1 MIKRYSFK
9 RKLFLYFFTVF
20 LFFTVIVLLFQ
31 FSREKNY
38 RVGQLDNTLQNT
50 TQVIQNFIKI
60 NSVYKTNNW
69 DVLDS
74 VVKILPRKDVRV
86 TIVDIAGIVLYDSS
100 VDDYKSMEN
109 HKNRP
114 EIQKSIYSEYGT
126 SIRESATTE
135 ISYYYYSRYFEK
147 YFVRTAVIYD
157 IKVKSFLKAERLF
170 ILFIVFV
177 FLIIWLALNFVTN
190 KFGKSV
196 TKLKD
201 FAIQVNQDKKRDL
214 DFRFPKDELGVISN
228 QIVQIYKNLKD
239 AKDAI
244 ALEKEKLFNHLYI
257 LNEGVAFFSPE
268 KKKTLINSH
277 FIQYMNIISSQ
288 LSISAEDFFN
298 LEEFNQVVEFIEKN
312 TTDNFSTT
320 QELPRFEYTINKSGK
335 YFKVQCIMFHDKSF
349 ELIITD
355 ITKLEK
361 NKLIKQQMTSNI
373 AHELKTPVTSVTGYL
388 ETILDNPDIEPE
400 KQNYFIQKANAQANR
415 LTDLINDIVI
425 LNKIE
430 ETSEHF
436 AFENIDFSEI
446 IDEIKD
452 EYQSALK
459 KKKMS
464 LDIHAEN
471 EAQLKGN
478 RPLFLSI
485 FRNLIENSINYAGEN
500 TKICINLYHEDSKFY
515 YFSFSD
521 NGVGIPDEHLP
532 RIFERFYRID
542 SGRSRKL
549 GGTGLGL
556 AIVKNAVVLHKGEIS
571 VRNKKD
577 GGIEFLFSLP
587 KSKKI

>member
-20 LFFTVIVLLFQ
+20 LFFTVIILLFQ
-31 FSREKNY
+31 FTREKKY
-38 RVGQLDNTLQNT
+38 RVDQLDNTLQNITQT
-50 TQVIQNFIKI
+50 TQNFIKI
-60 NSVYKTNNW
+60 NSVYTINNW

-74 VVKILPRKDVRV
+74 VMKILPEKDIRI
-86 TIVDIAGIVLYDSS
+86 TIVNIDGIVLYDNF
-100 VDDYKSMEN
+100 VDDYKTMEN

-126 SIRESATTE
+126 KVRESATTG

-147 YFVRTAVIYD
+147 YFVRAAVVYD
-157 IKVKSFLKAERLF
+157 IEVKSFLKAERLF
-170 ILFIVFV
+170 ILFIAFL
-177 FLIIWLALNFVTN
+177 FLIIWIILNYVTG

-201 FAIQVNQDKKRDL
+201 FAIQVSNDEKIDL

-244 ALEKEKLFNHLYI
+244 ALEKEKLFNHLYVV
-257 LNEGVAFFSPE
+257 NEGVAFFSAE
-268 KKKTLINSH
+268 KKNILSNSH
-277 FIQYMNIISSQ
+277 FIQYMNIISNQ
-288 LSISAEDFFN
+288 LSISA
-298 LEEFNQVVEFIEKN
+298 
-312 TTDNFSTT
+312 DNFFDKDEFSKVIDFIDQNTSDNINT
-320 QELPRFEYTINKSGK
+320 VQELPKLEYKISNSGK
-335 YFKVQCIMFHDKSF
+335 YFKIQCIIFHDKSF
-349 ELIITD
+349 EIIISD
-355 ITKLEK
+355 ISKLEK

-373 AHELKTPVTSVTGYL
+373 AHELKTPVTSIQGYL
-388 ETILDNPDIEPE
+388 ETILDDPDIEPE
-400 KQNYFIQKANAQANR
+400 KKNYFIQKANAQVNR

-430 ETSEHF
+430 EASENF
-436 AFENIDFSEI
+436 AFENINLTEI
-446 IDEIKD
+446 INEIKD
-452 EYQSALK
+452 EYQIALN

-464 LDIHAEN
+464 LDIHTEN
-471 EAQLKGN
+471 KAQLKGN

-500 TKICINLYHEDSKFY
+500 TKISVNMYNEDNQYY

-556 AIVKNAVVLHKGEIS
+556 AIVKNAVILHKGEIS
-571 VRNKKD
+571 VRNKQN
-577 GGIEFLFSLP
+577 GGVEFLFSLP
-587 KSKKI
+587 KSEKE

>member
-1 MIKRYSFK
+1 MIKKYSFK
-9 RKLFLYFFTVF
+9 RKFFLYLFTVF

-74 VVKILPRKDVRV
+74 VVKILPGKDVRI
-86 TIVDIAGIVLYDSS
+86 TIVDIDGIVLYDSS

-109 HKNRP
+109 HKNRA
-114 EIQKSIYSEYGT
+114 EIQESIYTDYGT
-126 SIRESATTE
+126 SIRKSASTG
-135 ISYYYYSRYFEK
+135 INYYYYSRYFEK

-157 IKVKSFLKAERLF
+157 IEVKSLLKVERIF
-170 ILFIVFV
+170 ILFIAFV
-177 FLIIWLALNFVTN
+177 FLIMWIVLNFVTN

-201 FAIQVNQDKKRDL
+201 FAIKVSQDKKHDL

-228 QIVQIYKNLKD
+228 QIVQIYKNLSN
-239 AKDAI
+239 AKDSI

-268 KKKTLINSH
+268 KKKTLINNH
-277 FIQYMNIISSQ
+277 FIQYISIISNQ
-288 LSISAEDFFN
+288 LSVSAEDFFN
-298 LEEFNQVVEFIEKN
+298 MEEFNQVVEFIEKN
-312 TTDNFSTT
+312 TIDNLNKA
-320 QELPRFEYTINKSGK
+320 QELPRLEYTISKSGK
-335 YFKVQCIMFHDKSF
+335 YFKIQCIIFNDKSF

-373 AHELKTPVTSVTGYL
+373 AHELKTPITSVTGYL
-388 ETILDNPDIEPE
+388 ETVLDNPDIEPE

-415 LTDLINDIVI
+415 LADLINDIVI

-430 ETSEHF
+430 EASERF
-436 AFENIDFSEI
+436 AFENINLSEI
-446 IDEIKD
+446 IDEIKE
-452 EYQSALK
+452 EYQSALN

-464 LDIHAEN
+464 LDIHTDN
-471 EAQLKGN
+471 EAQLRGN
-478 RPLFLSI
+478 RPLFLSV

-500 TKICINLYHEDSKFY
+500 TKICINLYHADNKFY

-542 SGRSRKL
+542 TGRSRKL

-571 VRNKKD
+571 VRNTKD

-587 KSKKI
+587 KSIKE

>member
-20 LFFTVIVLLFQ
+20 IFFTVIILLFQ
-31 FSREKNY
+31 FSREKEY
-38 RVGQLDNTLQNT
+38 RVGQLNNTLQNITQT
-50 TQVIQNFIKI
+50 TQNFIKI
-60 NSVYKTNNW
+60 NSVYKINNW

-74 VVKILPRKDVRV
+74 VMKILPEKDIRI
-86 TIVDIAGIVLYDSS
+86 TIINLDGTVLYDNF
-100 VDDYKSMEN
+100 VDDYNSLEN

-114 EIQKSIYSEYGT
+114 EIQKSIYSGFGT
-126 SIRESATTE
+126 NIRKSTSTG
-135 ISYYYYSRYFEK
+135 ISYYYYSRNFEN
-147 YFVRTAVIYD
+147 YFVRAAVVYD

-170 ILFIVFV
+170 ILFIAFV
-177 FLIIWLALNFVTN
+177 FLIIWIILNYVTG

-201 FAIQVNQDKKRDL
+201 FAIQVSNDEKIDL

-228 QIVQIYKNLKD
+228 QIVQIYKNLKN
-239 AKDAI
+239 AKDSI
-244 ALEKEKLFNHLYI
+244 ALEKEKLFNHLYVV
-257 LNEGVAFFSPE
+257 NEGVAFFSSE
-268 KKKTLINSH
+268 KKNILSNSH
-277 FIQYMNIISSQ
+277 FIQYMNIISNQ
-288 LSISAEDFFN
+288 LSISADNFFDKD
-298 LEEFNQVVEFIEKN
+298 EFSEVIEFINQN
-312 TTDNFSTT
+312 TKDNLNTV
-320 QELPRFEYTINKSGK
+320 QELPKLEYKISNSGK
-335 YFKVQCIMFHDKSF
+335 YFKIQCIIFNDKSF
-349 ELIITD
+349 EVIISD
-355 ITKLEK
+355 ISKLEK

-373 AHELKTPVTSVTGYL
+373 AHELKTPVTSIQGYL
-388 ETILDNPDIEPE
+388 ETILDDPDIEPE
-400 KQNYFIQKANAQANR
+400 KKNYFIQKANAQVNR

-430 ETSEHF
+430 EASENF
-436 AFENIDFSEI
+436 AFENINLTEI
-446 IDEIKD
+446 INEIKD
-452 EYQSALK
+452 EYQIALN

-464 LDIHAEN
+464 LDIQTEN
-471 EAQLKGN
+471 KAQLRGN

-500 TKICINLYHEDSKFY
+500 TKISVNMYNEDNQCY

-521 NGVGIPDEHLP
+521 NGIGIPDEHLP

-556 AIVKNAVVLHKGEIS
+556 AIVKNAVILHKGEIS
-571 VRNKKD
+571 VRNKQD

-587 KSKKI
+587 KSEKE

>member
-31 FSREKNY
+31 FSREKKY
-38 RVGQLDNTLQNT
+38 RVGRLDNTLQNT
-50 TQVIQNFIKI
+50 TQIIQNFIKI
-60 NSVYKTNNW
+60 NSIYKTNNW
-69 DVLDS
+69 DILDS

-86 TIVDIAGIVLYDSS
+86 TIVNLDGIVLYDSS

-157 IKVKSFLKAERLF
+157 IKVKNFLKAEKLF
-170 ILFIVFV
+170 IFFIVFI
-177 FLIIWLALNFVTN
+177 FFTIWLALNFVTG

-201 FAIQVNQDKKRDL
+201 FAIQVNQDKKHDL

-228 QIVQIYKNLKD
+228 QIVQIYKNLRD
-239 AKDAI
+239 AKDSI
-244 ALEKEKLFNHLYI
+244 ALEKEKLFNHLYV
-257 LNEGVAFFSPE
+257 LYEGVAFFSPE
-268 KKKTLINSH
+268 KKKILSNSH

-288 LSISAEDFFN
+288 LSISAENFFN
-298 LEEFNQVVEFIEKN
+298 LEEFNQIVDFIEKN
-312 TTDNFSTT
+312 TTDNLYNT
-320 QELPRFEYTINKSGK
+320 QELPRFENTISKSGK
-335 YFKVQCIMFHDKSF
+335 HFKVQCIIFYDKSF
-349 ELIITD
+349 EVIITD

-361 NKLIKQQMTSNI
+361 NRLIKQQMTSNI

-400 KQNYFIQKANAQANR
+400 KQNYFIQKANAHANR

-430 ETSEHF
+430 EASEHF
-436 AFENIDFSEI
+436 AFENINLSEI

-464 LDIHAEN
+464 LDIHTEN
-471 EAQLKGN
+471 EAQLRGN
-478 RPLFLSI
+478 RPLFLSV

-500 TKICINLYHEDSKFY
+500 TKICINLYHEDNKFY

-521 NGVGIPDEHLP
+521 NGVGIPDKHLS

-571 VRNKKD
+571 VRDKKD

-587 KSKKI
+587 KSVKE